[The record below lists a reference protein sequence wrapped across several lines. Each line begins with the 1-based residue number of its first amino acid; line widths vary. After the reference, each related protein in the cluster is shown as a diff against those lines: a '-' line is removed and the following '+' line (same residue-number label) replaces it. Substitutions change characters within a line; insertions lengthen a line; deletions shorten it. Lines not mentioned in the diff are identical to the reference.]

1 LRKKAEATK
10 QSSFLFCR
18 KVGLLRGACHRARV
32 RATRW
37 LAMTLIER
45 GVAGGDAAD
54 PVGASRAIVA
64 FPIVRKTLY
73 GAPRFHLAL
82 TGLHIDI
89 KGLAVSRGLWRAA

>member
-1 LRKKAEATK
+1 
-10 QSSFLFCR
+10 
-18 KVGLLRGACHRARV
+18 
-32 RATRW
+32 
-37 LAMTLIER
+37 MTLIEH

-54 PVGASRAIVA
+54 PVGASRARAIVA

-89 KGLAVSRGLWRAA
+89 KGLSVSRGLWRAA